1 MKNEFQD
8 RLQDFLIEKDMSR
21 LELAKKINVN
31 PETINGYFNDNLYP
45 DIKIAKRIADF
56 FGCSLDY
63 LLGLT
68 EQFNNKEKNN
78 LSFIDTIKKLLKENH
93 KSVEKAMKE
102 MNINESTYYRWQR
115 GSVPHTSVLITLAK
129 YFDVSV
135 DYLSAGLIK

>member
-1 MKNEFQD
+1 MQNEFQE
-8 RLQDFLIEKDMSR
+8 RLQDFLIEKDLSR
-21 LELAKKINVN
+21 LQLAKKINVN

-45 DIKIAKRIADF
+45 DIKIAKRIADY

-63 LLGLT
+63 LLGLS
-68 EQFNNKEKNN
+68 EQFNNRDKNN
-78 LSFIDTIKKLLKENH
+78 LSFIDTIKKLLKDNH

-102 MNINESTYYRWQR
+102 MNINESTYYRWQT

-135 DYLSAGLIK
+135 DYLATDLIK

>member
-1 MKNEFQD
+1 MQNEFQD

-21 LELAKKINVN
+21 LQLAKKINVN

-102 MNINESTYYRWQR
+102 MNINESTYYRWQT

-135 DYLSAGLIK
+135 DYLAADLIK

>member
-1 MKNEFQD
+1 MQNEFQD
-8 RLQDFLIEKDMSR
+8 RLQDFLIEKEMSR
-21 LELAKKINVN
+21 LQLAKKINVN

-78 LSFIDTIKKLLKENH
+78 LTFIETIKKLLKENH

-102 MNINESTYYRWQR
+102 MNINESTYYRWQT
-115 GSVPHTSVLITLAK
+115 GSIPHTSVLITLSK

-135 DYLSAGLIK
+135 DYIAADLIK